1 MKKIVGADEWIRA
14 ASCFLRY
21 QVFVLEQGIPAELEF
36 DGKDIPQQTYY
47 LFLDQKRPVATLRYE
62 KKTPTCFKPER
73 FCVAKEYRG
82 KGLGGQLLE
91 AAEKRAVSEGCQTSY
106 VVAEMTAVDFYEK
119 QGYHTCTEPFIE
131 DEVLCIGMKKSLAQK
146 QEIVTRLLSQP
157 LVFYL
162 CEFFLFLR
170 AVRLCCLRSI
180 LRSFLFFSAIA
191 QSIFF
196 L

>member
-36 DGKDIPQQTYY
+36 DGKDIPQQNYY
-47 LFLDQKRPVATLRYE
+47 LFLDKKRPVATLRYE

-91 AAEKRAVSEGCQTSY
+91 AAEKRAMSEGCQTSY

-119 QGYHTCTEPFIE
+119 QGYHTCTKPFIE
-131 DEVLCIGMKKSLAQK
+131 DEVLCIGMEKSLD
-146 QEIVTRLLSQP
+146 
-157 LVFYL
+157 
-162 CEFFLFLR
+162 
-170 AVRLCCLRSI
+170 
-180 LRSFLFFSAIA
+180 
-191 QSIFF
+191 
-196 L
+196 

>member
-1 MKKIVGADEWIRA
+1 MI
-14 ASCFLRY
+14 
-21 QVFVLEQGIPAELEF
+21 
-36 DGKDIPQQTYY
+36 
-47 LFLDQKRPVATLRYE
+47 KRPVATLRYE

-91 AAEKRAVSEGCQTSY
+91 AAEKRAMSEGCQTSY

-119 QGYHTCTEPFIE
+119 QGYHTCTKPFIE
-131 DEVLCIGMKKSLAQK
+131 DEVLCIGMEKVSLK
-146 QEIVTRLLSQP
+146 TRDCDKRRVTISC
-157 LVFYL
+157 FYL

-170 AVRLCCLRSI
+170 AIRLCCLRSI
-180 LRSFLFFSAIA
+180 LRSFYFFCNCPID
-191 QSIFF
+191 FF